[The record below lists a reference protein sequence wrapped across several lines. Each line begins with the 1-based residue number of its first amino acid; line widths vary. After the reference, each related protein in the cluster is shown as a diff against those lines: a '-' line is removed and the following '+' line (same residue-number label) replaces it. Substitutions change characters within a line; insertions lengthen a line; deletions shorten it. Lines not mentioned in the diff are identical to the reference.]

1 MYRNLFDTFK
11 GKMIGIDNRFKF
23 FVIIKQGK
31 SRLLKFVSVMN
42 CLETNRAKIFTYL
55 LRHVKYH
62 YQTGIF
68 KYEQSESLSVN
79 F

>member
-1 MYRNLFDTFK
+1 MLDNLSSRMSIFKPIDAINSAISYAAIK

-55 LRHVKYH
+55 L
-62 YQTGIF
+62 
-68 KYEQSESLSVN
+68 
-79 F
+79 